1 MFSEK
6 LFKSFDSYLPL
17 NKAEKKDLSSRL
29 TERRLKRRQYILQ
42 QNDVCN
48 HFTFI
53 VEGCLRKFYIDNKG
67 AEHNIQFATEDDWI
81 TEYDSFYS
89 VRPSLLS
96 IEAIEPSVILQISRN
111 DLLFLF
117 LNNAK
122 YDRNFR
128 VIAEKKYIELENR
141 ILESARCGAEERYLS
156 FLSRYPNLAA
166 RLPNLQIASYLGIT
180 PEFFSRVK
188 NKVIANNAAAQNH

>member
-6 LFKSFDSYLPL
+6 LFKSFDCYLPL
-17 NKAEKKDLSSRL
+17 NRAERTDLSARL
-29 TERRLKRRQYILQ
+29 AERRLKRRQYILQ
-42 QNDVCN
+42 QNDICN

-53 VEGCLRKFYIDNKG
+53 AEGCLRKFYIDNKG
-67 AEHNIQFATEDDWI
+67 VEHNIQFATENDWI

-89 VRPSLLS
+89 VKPSMLS
-96 IEAIEPSVILQISRN
+96 IEAIEPSVILQISRK

-117 LNNAK
+117 LTNAK

-128 VIAEKKYIELENR
+128 VIAEKKYIELEKR
-141 ILESARCGAEERYLS
+141 ILESAYYGAEERYIS
-156 FLSRYPNLAA
+156 FLSRYPELAG

-180 PEFFSRVK
+180 PEFFSKVK
-188 NKVIANNAAAQNH
+188 TKVTSR